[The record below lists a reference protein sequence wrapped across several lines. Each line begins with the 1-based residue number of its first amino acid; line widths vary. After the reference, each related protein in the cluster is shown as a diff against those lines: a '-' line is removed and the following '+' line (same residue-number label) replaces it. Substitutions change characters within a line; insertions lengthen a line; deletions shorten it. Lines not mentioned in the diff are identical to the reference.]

1 MKLYKSNIDPINDYR
16 QRTINNSQK
25 SLDKISNN
33 NNLSSSLWSNSN
45 LTYNTGL
52 SRSFNDSISGS
63 GGSGSGS
70 GSGSVRFSGTRNI
83 SRSAS

>member
-25 SLDKISNN
+25 SLDKISN

-63 GGSGSGS
+63 GGSGSG
-70 GSGSVRFSGTRNI
+70 RFSGTRNI